1 MEQKIIVIASSNLH
15 KLKEFAKMF
24 SENET
29 TKDYKF
35 LTLKDIEFFDD
46 IDETGETFEENAL
59 IKANAVNKFLKSKN
73 LQYYVI
79 ADDSGLCVDALG
91 GAPGVY
97 SARYAESH
105 NDEANRAKL
114 KRELLG
120 KENRQ
125 AKFMTCLVFM
135 KPNGEY
141 ISCIGET
148 KGEILPEEKGSLE
161 FCYDPL
167 FYSYDLKKSFG
178 ESTEAEKNSV
188 SHRGRAVANLIKKLK
203 NI

>member
-1 MEQKIIVIASSNLH
+1 M
-15 KLKEFAKMF
+15 
-24 SENET
+24 
-29 TKDYKF
+29 
-35 LTLKDIEFFDD
+35 TLKDVGFFDD

-59 IKANAVNKFLKSKN
+59 IKAKAVNQFLKSKN
-73 LQYYVI
+73 LKYYVM
-79 ADDSGLCVDALG
+79 ADDSGLCVEALG

-97 SARYAESH
+97 SARYAGEH

-114 KRELLG
+114 KNELLG

-125 AKFMTCLVFM
+125 AKFMTCLAFM

-141 ISCIGET
+141 ITCIGET
-148 KGEILPEEKGSLE
+148 KGEILPKEQGSLE

-178 ESTEAEKNSV
+178 EATEDEKNSV
-188 SHRGRAVANLIKKLK
+188 SHRGRAVQNLLK
-203 NI
+203 QIGNF